1 MRTRFDKE
9 LDHLHEA
16 MEEIGQLCKESIS
29 ESTDALFTGNY
40 HKAEDTIN
48 LHHRIHKAER
58 DIEENCLRLLMEQQP
73 VATDLRIIS
82 ASLKAVYDLERI
94 GEIGADIVELILKE
108 HLSDANDMLN
118 LKSMSQIATCMVN
131 DAVTALANQNV
142 ELAKAV
148 IDRDDQVDYD
158 FGKAKAFLI
167 DNFNKDS
174 NPEYLINLM
183 MVAKYF
189 EKIGDH
195 AVNIAK
201 WSLFVTTGKTGR

>member
-1 MRTRFDKE
+1 M
-9 LDHLHEA
+9 HEA
-16 MEEIGQLCKESIS
+16 MEEIGQLCKESIF
-29 ESTDALFTGNY
+29 ESTDTLFTGNY
-40 HKAEDTIN
+40 HEAEDTIN

-58 DIEENCLRLLMEQQP
+58 DIEETCLRLLMEQQP

-94 GEIGADIVELILKE
+94 GEIGADIADLVLNE
-108 HLSDANDMLN
+108 HLSVANDMLN
-118 LKSMSQIATCMVN
+118 LKSMSQIATSMVN

-148 IDRDDQVDYD
+148 IDRDDQVDEGFD
-158 FGKAKAFLI
+158 KAKAFLI
-167 DNFNKDS
+167 DNFNKDG
-174 NPEYLINLM
+174 NPEYLINLL

>member
-9 LDHLHEA
+9 LYHLHEA
-16 MEEIGQLCKESIS
+16 MEEIGQLCKESIF
-29 ESTDALFTGNY
+29 ESTDTLFTGNY
-40 HKAEDTIN
+40 HEAEDTIN

-58 DIEENCLRLLMEQQP
+58 DIEETCLRLLMEQQP

-94 GEIGADIVELILKE
+94 GEIGADIADLVLNE
-108 HLSDANDMLN
+108 HLSVANDMLN
-118 LKSMSQIATCMVN
+118 LKSMSQIATSMVN

-148 IDRDDQVDYD
+148 IDRDDQVDEGFD
-158 FGKAKAFLI
+158 KAKAFLI
-167 DNFNKDS
+167 DNFNKDG
-174 NPEYLINLM
+174 NPEYLINLL

-189 EKIGDH
+189 EKKLAITPSILLNGPY
-195 AVNIAK
+195 
-201 WSLFVTTGKTGR
+201 L

>member
-29 ESTDALFTGNY
+29 ESTDTLFTGNY
-40 HKAEDTIN
+40 HEAEDTIN

-58 DIEENCLRLLMEQQP
+58 DIEETCLRLLMEQQP

-94 GEIGADIVELILKE
+94 GEIGADIADLVLNE
-108 HLSDANDMLN
+108 HLTVANDMLN
-118 LKSMSQIATCMVN
+118 LKSMSQIVTGMVN

-142 ELAKAV
+142 ELAKA
-148 IDRDDQVDYD
+148 
-158 FGKAKAFLI
+158 FLI
-167 DNFNKDS
+167 NNFNKDG

>member
-16 MEEIGQLCKESIS
+16 MVETGQLCKESIS
-29 ESTDALFTGNY
+29 ESTDTLFTGNY
-40 HKAEDTIN
+40 HEAEDTIN

-58 DIEENCLRLLMEQQP
+58 DIEETCLRLLMEQQP

-94 GEIGADIVELILKE
+94 GEIGADIGDLVLNE
-108 HLSDANDMLN
+108 HLSVANDMLN
-118 LKSMSQIATCMVN
+118 LKSMSQIATGMVN
-131 DAVTALANQNV
+131 DAVTALAK
-142 ELAKAV
+142 LAKAV
-148 IDRDDQVDYD
+148 IDRDDQVDEGFD
-158 FGKAKAFLI
+158 KAKAFLI
-167 DNFNKDS
+167 DNFNKDG

>member
-1 MRTRFDKE
+1 
-9 LDHLHEA
+9 

-29 ESTDALFTGNY
+29 ESTDTLFTGNY
-40 HKAEDTIN
+40 HEAEDTIN

-58 DIEENCLRLLMEQQP
+58 DIEETCLRLLMEQQP

-94 GEIGADIVELILKE
+94 GEIGADIADLVLNE
-108 HLSDANDMLN
+108 HLSVANDMLN
-118 LKSMSQIATCMVN
+118 LKSMSQIATGMVN
-131 DAVTALANQNV
+131 DAVTALTNQNV

-148 IDRDDQVDYD
+148 IDRDDQVDEGFD
-158 FGKAKAFLI
+158 KAKAFLI
-167 DNFNKDS
+167 DNFNKDG
-174 NPEYLINLM
+174 NLEYLINLM

>member
-1 MRTRFDKE
+1 
-9 LDHLHEA
+9 

-29 ESTDALFTGNY
+29 ESTDTLFTGNY
-40 HKAEDTIN
+40 HEAEDTIN

-58 DIEENCLRLLMEQQP
+58 DIEETCLRLLMEQQP

-94 GEIGADIVELILKE
+94 GEIGADIADLVLNE
-108 HLSDANDMLN
+108 HLSVANDMLN
-118 LKSMSQIATCMVN
+118 LKSMSQIATGMVN
-131 DAVTALANQNV
+131 DAVTALASQNV

-148 IDRDDQVDYD
+148 IDRDDQVDEGFD
-158 FGKAKAFLI
+158 KAKAFLI
-167 DNFNKDS
+167 DNFNKDG

>member
-1 MRTRFDKE
+1 
-9 LDHLHEA
+9 
-16 MEEIGQLCKESIS
+16 
-29 ESTDALFTGNY
+29 
-40 HKAEDTIN
+40 
-48 LHHRIHKAER
+48 
-58 DIEENCLRLLMEQQP
+58 MEQQP

-94 GEIGADIVELILKE
+94 GEIGADIADLVLNE
-108 HLSDANDMLN
+108 HLSVANDMLN
-118 LKSMSQIATCMVN
+118 LKSMSQIATSMVN

-148 IDRDDQVDYD
+148 IDRDDQVDEGFD
-158 FGKAKAFLI
+158 KAKAFLI
-167 DNFNKDS
+167 DNFNKDG
-174 NPEYLINLM
+174 NPEYLINLL

>member
-9 LDHLHEA
+9 LYHLHEA
-16 MEEIGQLCKESIS
+16 MEEIGQLCKESIF
-29 ESTDALFTGNY
+29 ESTDTLFTGNY
-40 HKAEDTIN
+40 HEAEDTIN

-58 DIEENCLRLLMEQQP
+58 DIEETCLRLLMEQQP

-94 GEIGADIVELILKE
+94 GEIGADIADLVLNE
-108 HLSDANDMLN
+108 HLSVANDMLN
-118 LKSMSQIATCMVN
+118 LKSMSQIATSMVN

-148 IDRDDQVDYD
+148 IDRDDQVDEGFD
-158 FGKAKAFLI
+158 KAKAFLI
-167 DNFNKDS
+167 DNFNKDG
-174 NPEYLINLM
+174 NPEHLINLL

>member
-29 ESTDALFTGNY
+29 ESTDTLFTGNY
-40 HKAEDTIN
+40 HEAKDTIN

-58 DIEENCLRLLMEQQP
+58 DIEETCLRLFFFFQP

-94 GEIGADIVELILKE
+94 GEIGADIADLVLNE
-108 HLSDANDMLN
+108 HLTVANDMLN
-118 LKSMSQIATCMVN
+118 LKSMSQIATGMVN

-148 IDRDDQVDYD
+148 IDRDDQVDEGFD
-158 FGKAKAFLI
+158 KAKSFLI
-167 DNFNKDS
+167 DNFNRDG

>member
-1 MRTRFDKE
+1 
-9 LDHLHEA
+9 
-16 MEEIGQLCKESIS
+16 MEEIGQLCKESIF
-29 ESTDALFTGNY
+29 ESTDTLFTGNY
-40 HKAEDTIN
+40 HEAEDTIN

-58 DIEENCLRLLMEQQP
+58 DIEETCLRLLMEQQP

-94 GEIGADIVELILKE
+94 GEIGADIADLVLNE
-108 HLSDANDMLN
+108 HLSVANDMLN
-118 LKSMSQIATCMVN
+118 LKSMSQIATSMVN

-148 IDRDDQVDYD
+148 IDRDDQVDEGFD
-158 FGKAKAFLI
+158 KAKAFLI
-167 DNFNKDS
+167 DNFNKDG
-174 NPEYLINLM
+174 NPEYLINLL

>member
-29 ESTDALFTGNY
+29 ESTDTLFTGNY
-40 HKAEDTIN
+40 HEAEDTIN

-58 DIEENCLRLLMEQQP
+58 DIEETCLRLLMEQQP

-94 GEIGADIVELILKE
+94 GEIGADIADLVLNE
-108 HLSDANDMLN
+108 HLTVANDMLN
-118 LKSMSQIATCMVN
+118 LKSMSQIATGMVN

-148 IDRDDQVDYD
+148 IDRDDQVDEGFD
-158 FGKAKAFLI
+158 KAKAFLI
-167 DNFNKDS
+167 DNFNRDG
-174 NPEYLINLM
+174 NPEYFINLM

>member
-29 ESTDALFTGNY
+29 ESTDTLFTGNY
-40 HKAEDTIN
+40 HEAEDTIN

-58 DIEENCLRLLMEQQP
+58 DIEETCLRLLMEQQP

-94 GEIGADIVELILKE
+94 GEIGADIADLVLNE
-108 HLSDANDMLN
+108 HLTVANDMLN
-118 LKSMSQIATCMVN
+118 LKSMSQIATGMVN

-148 IDRDDQVDYD
+148 IDRDDQVDEGFD
-158 FGKAKAFLI
+158 KAKAFLI
-167 DNFNKDS
+167 NNFNKDG

-183 MVAKYF
+183 MVVKYF

>member
-1 MRTRFDKE
+1 
-9 LDHLHEA
+9 

-29 ESTDALFTGNY
+29 ESTDTLFTGNY
-40 HKAEDTIN
+40 HEAEDTIN

-58 DIEENCLRLLMEQQP
+58 DIEETCLRLLMEQQP

-94 GEIGADIVELILKE
+94 GEIGADIADLVLNE
-108 HLSDANDMLN
+108 HLTVANDMLN
-118 LKSMSQIATCMVN
+118 LKSMSQIATGMVN

-148 IDRDDQVDYD
+148 IDRDDQVDEGFD
-158 FGKAKAFLI
+158 KAKAFLI
-167 DNFNKDS
+167 NNFNKDG